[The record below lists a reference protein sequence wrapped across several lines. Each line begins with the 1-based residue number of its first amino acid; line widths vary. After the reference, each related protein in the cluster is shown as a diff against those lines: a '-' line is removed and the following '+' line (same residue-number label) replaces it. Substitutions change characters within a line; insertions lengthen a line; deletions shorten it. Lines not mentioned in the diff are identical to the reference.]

1 MRHGGGRGR
10 RAPRRRRGRGVRL
23 GVRLALLSAAVTA
36 SVVAAAFALL
46 TVRTRATTHA
56 LVADQVGQGQRTL
69 LALQRRGDQQ
79 FVAAAALLAASPNL
93 RSAIATARVE
103 RTLDGRASAAGQSDH
118 ADLTRTVRR
127 ELERLAPDLGHDLVA
142 TTDEQ
147 GRLFAAYVAP
157 GDGGAARDEPPA
169 GADLSALAG
178 VRHALDPALDGGRS
192 ELYLSVLRDGGGYYH
207 LAAAPIVLDG
217 FTIGTALLGERLDA
231 AYLRTLQRTFGGE
244 LLITAAGRAVA
255 STLPPI
261 PGATLVALAG
271 DTAANVRPHPV
282 WIGDLEYEVA
292 SLPVGIT
299 QQGAPVRLTLL
310 QAVTPALRRT
320 TRALFLE
327 FLVCGLVAVALAG
340 GGAALLARTV
350 LGPLEGF
357 VRQLRASIGTGAAP
371 ERRGARRGGTAADAS
386 SEHAAVAV
394 EIRWL
399 HLSFAR
405 LMASLARKRE
415 QLEQR
420 GADLAA
426 ANAVLEAEIR
436 DRALAEQALRES
448 EAQLAYQAY
457 HDPLTGLA
465 NRARFRVEVDRA
477 LARHGQAH
485 DSVAVLFLDLDH
497 FKTVNDSLGHAV
509 GDQLLV
515 EVARRLL
522 HATRGCD
529 TVARLGGDEFA
540 VLLDQVRTDADVLTV
555 VERILRMMRTPV
567 ALDRAEVTVG
577 TSIGV
582 ARATPGDGADEML
595 RNADVAM
602 YRTKQRGRGG
612 YELFAP
618 AMHAAVVERLEL
630 EADLRRALADPA
642 AELRLVYQ
650 PIVALD
656 DERIVGL
663 EALVRWEH
671 PARGT
676 INPMQ
681 FIPLAEATGLVVPLG
696 RWVLRAAC
704 RQAAEWRRGAGEADG
719 TADADA
725 PYVAVNLSGRQL
737 EDAALIDDVAAALA
751 ESGLDPARLLLEITE
766 SILMQR
772 ADAAPRTLHAL
783 KALGVR
789 LAIDDFG
796 TGYSSLAYLQRF
808 PVDVLKI
815 DKAFIDGVASGGSDA
830 ALARA
835 IVGLTATLGLRCVA
849 EGIERP
855 EQAAELRAAG
865 CGYGQGFLFARPVAA
880 QETSALIAARA
891 PGAHGRAGVP
901 PKPPRRG
908 GASTRARAT

>member
-1 MRHGGGRGR
+1 MRQGGGPTP
-10 RAPRRRRGRGVRL
+10 RASRRRRGRGVRL

-36 SVVAAAFALL
+36 AVVAAAFALL
-46 TVRTRATTHA
+46 NVRTRATTRA

-103 RTLDGRASAAGQSDH
+103 RPLGGEASAAAPGSQ
-118 ADLTRTVRR
+118 ADLAHTVRR

-147 GRLFAAYVAP
+147 GHLFAVYVAP
-157 GDGGAARDEPPA
+157 GADARAPDEPPA
-169 GADLSALAG
+169 GADLSPLSA

-192 ELYLSVLRDGGGYYH
+192 DLYLSVLRDGSGYYH
-207 LAAAPIVLDG
+207 VAAAPIVLDG
-217 FTIGTALLGERLDA
+217 FTIGTALLGQRLDEA
-231 AYLRTLQRTFGGE
+231 HLRTLQRTFGGD
-244 LLITAAGRAVA
+244 LLITAAGQVVA
-255 STLPPI
+255 STLPGISRP
-261 PGATLVALAG
+261 TLAALAG
-271 DTAANVRPHPV
+271 DTAADVRPHPV
-282 WIGDLEYEVA
+282 QIGDVEYEVA
-292 SLPVGIT
+292 ALPVGTT

-310 QAVTPALRRT
+310 QAVTPTLQRA
-320 TRALFLE
+320 TRALLVE
-327 FLVCGLVAVALAG
+327 FLLCGLIAVVLAG
-340 GGAALLARTV
+340 GGAALLARSL
-350 LGPLEGF
+350 LGPLEAF
-357 VRQLRASIGTGAAP
+357 VRQLRESAGTGAAP
-371 ERRGARRGGTAADAS
+371 GHPGVARGGAEA
-386 SEHAAVAV
+386 AV

-415 QLEQR
+415 QLERR

-426 ANAVLEAEIR
+426 ANAVLQAEIR

-465 NRARFRVEVDRA
+465 NRTHFRMEVDRA
-477 LARHGQAH
+477 LTRHAQAH
-485 DSVAVLFLDLDH
+485 DTVAVLFLDLDH

-540 VLLDQVRTDADVLTV
+540 VLLAQVRSDVDVQTV

-567 ALDRAEVTVG
+567 VLDRAEVTVG

-582 ARATPGDGADEML
+582 ARATPGDSAEELL

-650 PIVALD
+650 PIVALA
-656 DERIVGL
+656 DERVVGL
-663 EALVRWEH
+663 EALIRWDH

-676 INPMQ
+676 ISPMQ

-704 RQAAEWRRGAGEADG
+704 HQAAEWLPGAGGQGAASDTG
-719 TADADA
+719 A

-737 EDAALIDDVAAALA
+737 EDAALVDDVADALG

-766 SILMQR
+766 SILVQR
-772 ADAAPRTLHAL
+772 ADAALRTLHAL

-796 TGYSSLAYLQRF
+796 TGYSSLAYLHRF

-815 DKAFIDGVASGGSDA
+815 DKAFVDGVAGGGSDA

-835 IVGLTATLGLRCVA
+835 IVGLATTLGLRCVA
-849 EGIERP
+849 EGIERAN
-855 EQAAELRAAG
+855 QAAELRAAG
-865 CGYGQGFLFARPVAA
+865 CGYGQGFLYAKPLAAREAGALLAA
-880 QETSALIAARA
+880 QAA
-891 PGAHGRAGVP
+891 GAAGRGGVP
-901 PKPPRRG
+901 PKPSRRG
-908 GASTRARAT
+908 GATKRTRAT